1 MTVILEDV
9 GLISGPSARSRAY
22 AQGLAAAG
30 VLPAI
35 ALYQPGEEWRW
46 DGPEIIDADV
56 RGDGHP
62 FRFLPDEP
70 ARTTLTRAGIAS
82 RMLSTAPIDD
92 DANLALFAEL
102 PVEVLIF
109 SGYRTG
115 ILRNAAFEIGKRFLH
130 VHGGNVPDYRGST
143 TFYYSVLSR
152 GMMGASAIWMDS
164 GIDTGPVLARRQYP
178 VPQGIDIDYVL
189 DPLMRADTLVHVL
202 TQRAQ
207 TGDWPDT
214 EYFSASDGEIFHK
227 IHPVLKHLAL
237 RRTGLVHGG
246 QR

>member
-109 SGYRTG
+109 SGYRAG

-130 VHGGNVPDYRGST
+130 VHGGYVPDYRGST
-143 TFYYSVLSR
+143 TFITAFFQE
-152 GMMGASAIWMDS
+152 G
-164 GIDTGPVLARRQYP
+164 
-178 VPQGIDIDYVL
+178 
-189 DPLMRADTLVHVL
+189 
-202 TQRAQ
+202 
-207 TGDWPDT
+207 
-214 EYFSASDGEIFHK
+214 
-227 IHPVLKHLAL
+227 
-237 RRTGLVHGG
+237 
-246 QR
+246 